1 MEHALLLNAT
11 YEPLRVVSWKKAI
24 TLVTLGKVE
33 VIEEY
38 DREVH
43 SISFSIRLPSIIRLI
58 RYVRKKKVGVKF
70 SRQNIYARDKN
81 QCLYCGKK
89 LASEELTYDHV
100 IPRSMGGRTEWTNIV
115 TCCMECNRH
124 KGGKTPQEAGMTLL
138 RKPAKPEWLPILRI
152 TINIKQAPESWFD
165 YLYWNVELES

>member
-1 MEHALLLNAT
+1 MESALLLNAT

-38 DREVH
+38 EREVR
-43 SISFSIRLPSIIRLI
+43 SISFTIRLPSIIRLI
-58 RYVRKKKVGVKF
+58 RYVRKKKGGVKF

-81 QCLYCGKK
+81 QCQYCGRK
-89 LASEELTYDHV
+89 LTSEELTYDHV
-100 IPRSMGGRTEWTNIV
+100 IPRSMGGRTEWHNIV

-124 KGGKTPQEAGMTLL
+124 KGGKTPREAGMKLL
-138 RKPAKPEWLPILRI
+138 RKPSKPEWLPILRI